1 MKFARYGAVG
11 EERPAMVDAEGRLRD
26 ASGLLSEITVE
37 SIAALGAV
45 DVDSLPLV
53 EGSPR
58 LGVPFTGSRKFIAI
72 GTNFRDHAIE
82 ANLPIPTEPVIF
94 MKAITCLAGPND
106 NVPCPDGAT
115 KMDWEVE
122 LGFVIGKTAS
132 YVSEADALDHVAG
145 YVLVNDVSER
155 FDQLERGGSWD
166 KGKSHDGFGPVGP
179 WLVTTDELDEAG
191 HLDMYLDVNGV
202 RRQTGN
208 TKTMIF
214 NVRQIVAY
222 VSRFMTLEPGD
233 IVITGTPP
241 GVGMGFK
248 PDPIYLNIGDVM
260 ELGIENL
267 GTQRQTVI
275 ARSAT

>member
-1 MKFARYGAVG
+1 MKFARYGAIG
-11 EERPAMVDAEGRLRD
+11 QERPALVDEVGRLRD
-26 ASGLLSEITVE
+26 ASALLSEITVE
-37 SIAALGAV
+37 TIAALGSV
-45 DVDSLPLV
+45 DVNSLPLV

-58 LGVPFTGSRKFIAI
+58 LGVPFTGTRKFVAI

-106 NVPCPDGAT
+106 DVPCPDGAT

-122 LGFVIGKTAS
+122 LGFVIGKKAS

-155 FDQLERGGSWD
+155 FDQLERGGTWD
-166 KGKSHDGFGPVGP
+166 KGKGHDGFGPVGP
-179 WLVTTDELDEAG
+179 WLVTTDELGEADN
-191 HLDMYLDVNGV
+191 LDMFLDVNGV

-208 TKTMIF
+208 TRTMIF
-214 NVRQIVAY
+214 NVRQIIAY
-222 VSRFMTLEPGD
+222 TSRFMTLEPGD

-248 PDPIYLNIGDVM
+248 PDPIYLKIGDVM
-260 ELGIENL
+260 ELGVAKL

-275 ARSAT
+275 ARAAN

>member
-11 EERPAMVDAEGRLRD
+11 QERPALVDKEGRLRD
-26 ASGLLSEITVE
+26 ASALLGEVTVE
-37 SIAALGAV
+37 TIAALGSV
-45 DVDSLPLV
+45 DVNSLPLV
-53 EGSPR
+53 EGTPR
-58 LGVPFTGSRKFIAI
+58 LGVPFTGTRKFIAI

-106 NVPCPDGAT
+106 DVPCPDGAT

-122 LGFVIGKTAS
+122 LGFIIGKKAS

-179 WLVTTDELDEAG
+179 WLVTTDELGDADD
-191 HLDMYLDVNGV
+191 LDMFLDVNGV

-208 TKTMIF
+208 TRTMIF
-214 NVRQIVAY
+214 NVRQIIAY
-222 VSRFMTLEPGD
+222 TSRFMTLEPGD

-248 PDPIYLNIGDVM
+248 PDPIYLKIGDVM
-260 ELGIENL
+260 ELGIDKL
-267 GTQRQTVI
+267 GTQRQTVV
-275 ARSAT
+275 ARTAN

>member
-11 EERPAMVDAEGRLRD
+11 QERPALVDGEGRLRD
-26 ASGLLSEITVE
+26 ASGLLSEVTVE
-37 SIAALGAV
+37 TIAALGNV
-45 DVDSLPLV
+45 DVTSLPLV
-53 EGSPR
+53 EGTPR
-58 LGVPFTGSRKFIAI
+58 LGVPFTGTRKFIAI

-82 ANLPIPTEPVIF
+82 ANLPIPSEPVIF
-94 MKAITCLAGPND
+94 MKAVSCLAGPND
-106 NVPCPDGAT
+106 DVPCPVGAT

-122 LGFVIGKTAS
+122 LGFVIGKRAS

-145 YVLVNDVSER
+145 YVLVNDLSER

-179 WLVTTDELDEAG
+179 WLVTTDELGEANN
-191 HLDMYLDVNGV
+191 LDMYLDVNGL

-208 TKTMIF
+208 TNTMIF
-214 NVRQIVAY
+214 NVRQIIAY
-222 VSRFMTLEPGD
+222 TSRFMTLEPGD

-248 PDPIYLNIGDVM
+248 PHPLYLKIGDVM
-260 ELGIENL
+260 ELGVEKL
-267 GTQRQTVI
+267 GTQRQTVV
-275 ARSAT
+275 ARTVN

>member
-179 WLVTTDELDEAG
+179 WLVTTDELDEAD